1 MSDELKTLTIG
12 GVSKNILEFV
22 EGNNIELAEDGTD
35 PNKRIITA
43 DLSDYYNSTS
53 VDTMMDLK
61 VDKETGKGLSS
72 NDYTNADKAVIDGLP
87 DALADKVDKVTGKGL
102 SANDFTDAYKDQ
114 LDDVPTTYATKT
126 ELEDGL
132 DEKQDVLTAG
142 TNITIASD
150 GTISATDTTY
160 TAGENIDISASNVI
174 SADVPVYTGA
184 GIVSVNSN
192 HVISA
197 DMSDYY
203 PSSRLYTKEE
213 INAMIGNGIEFAPVA
228 TLPATGESSK
238 VYLLETTD
246 PDVRDMYVWDNGTN
260 TYTKVGSTS
269 VSLQGVVKT
278 TGSRETYDE
287 HTITVW
293 QEDGRVMKL
302 TILGIGWVE
311 ASIIASND
319 GLNSGSAGANAGG
332 AVTP

>member
-1 MSDELKTLTIG
+1 MSDELKTLTID
-12 GVSKNILEFV
+12 GVSKGILKYKAGAGV
-22 EGNNIELAEDGTD
+22 SIDPDGID
-35 PNKRIITA
+35 DHVRIVA
-43 DLSDYYNSTS
+43 VDLSDYYSS
-53 VDTMMDLK
+53 VEIDDMLDLK
-61 VDKETGKGLSS
+61 VDKETGKGLSA
-72 NDYTNADKAVIDGLP
+72 NDYTNADKAVVDGVP

-102 SANDFTDAYKDQ
+102 SANDFTSAYKDQ
-114 LDDVPTTYATKT
+114 LDDIPTTYATKT

-142 TNITIASD
+142 TNITIAAD

-160 TAGENIDISASNVI
+160 TAGANIDISASNVI

-228 TLPATGESSK
+228 TLPTTGEASK
-238 VYLLETTD
+238 VYLLETAD
-246 PDVRDMYVWDNGTN
+246 PDVRDMYVWDNGTS
-260 TYTKVGSTS
+260 TYTKVGSTA